1 MVAHL
6 AADAGQSSTRYR
18 YVDADGTVEAK
29 GPGVVTDGP
38 LLPQIVASTRA
49 VLDAHPDWAPE
60 VYAIGSSGNEDGDA
74 AVLLEGLADTGI
86 ARVMLCHDS
95 VTSYLGALG
104 AETGCVIAAGTGT
117 ICFAVGRS
125 STARVDG
132 WGHLMGDAGSAYWI
146 GRTALEAA
154 LRGFDGRRQMTALTQ
169 AMSEEFPN
177 LETAYLELQ
186 SDPRRVQ
193 RVASFAA
200 KVDALAASDRVA
212 GNILDKAAAHLSE
225 AVQAAIRRVDLQGA
239 TPPRVAAIGGVFD
252 SHRVVNR
259 FTDYLC
265 LQWPSFALT
274 EPLGSGLDGA
284 EALVGLADDHPLLET
299 VSVAQRH

>member
-1 MVAHL
+1 MAAQL
-6 AADAGQSSTRYR
+6 AVDAGQSSTRYR
-18 YVDADGTVEAK
+18 YVSDTPASEVK
-29 GPGVVTDGP
+29 GPGVVTNAP
-38 LLPQIVASTRA
+38 LPEQLTAGIQA
-49 VLDAHPDWAPE
+49 VLDAHPDWRPE
-60 VYAIGSSGNEDGDA
+60 VVAVGSSGNEDSDA
-74 AVLLEGLADTGI
+74 GVLLDGLADRGVT
-86 ARVMLCHDS
+86 RVILCHDS

-104 AETGCVIAAGTGT
+104 TEVGCVIAAGTGT
-117 ICFAVGRS
+117 ICFAVGPNT
-125 STARVDG
+125 TARVDG

-154 LRGFDGRRQMTALTQ
+154 LRGFDGRRQMTALTA
-169 AMSEEFPN
+169 AMQEEFPN

-186 SDPRRVQ
+186 SDPHRVQ

-225 AVQAAIRRVDLQGA
+225 AVQAAIRRVDLQSS

-265 LQWPSFALT
+265 LQWPTFALT
-274 EPLGSGLDGA
+274 EPLGAGIDGA
-284 EALVGLADDHPLLET
+284 QRLVDLSADHPLLEKL
-299 VSVAQRH
+299 SVAHA